1 MKYMLLIYSAEDAGP
16 EPGSSEFEAQMG
28 QWFSV
33 SNEMA
38 EAGVML
44 AGAPLQGLESASTV
58 RIRDGKRLVTDG
70 PFAETKEI
78 LGGYY
83 LLDCAGLDEALSW
96 AAKLPNAPYGSVEV
110 RPIQEYPGM

>member
-1 MKYMLLIYSAEDAGP
+1 MRYMLLIYSAEGAGP
-16 EPGSSEFEAQMG
+16 QPGSSDFEAEMG
-28 QWFSV
+28 KWFAV

-44 AGAPLQGLESASTV
+44 GGDPLQGLESASTV

-83 LLDCAGLDEALSW
+83 ILECGALDEALEW

-110 RPIQEYPGM
+110 RPIQEIPGM